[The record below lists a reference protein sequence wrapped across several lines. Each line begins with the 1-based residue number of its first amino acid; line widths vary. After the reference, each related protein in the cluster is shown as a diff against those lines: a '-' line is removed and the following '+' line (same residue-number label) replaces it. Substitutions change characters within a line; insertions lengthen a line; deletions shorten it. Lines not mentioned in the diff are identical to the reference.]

1 MQIYEFHSRGKR
13 KPPIWWDRGL
23 RLDRKNDSGLD
34 LVQPQEFCDS
44 LDVEGDDGFL
54 TFFGFQEGKVIDIVV
69 EKILREDGCC
79 IGIPEQVKVLLKV
92 RISVGIVGADA
103 LTGKI
108 FHGSFVETV
117 GQLVGKR
124 VALAGVGA
132 PSAGFHPLGAVAG
145 CVCVDADDGHV
156 LDRKTDLAGHV
167 VGAGCS
173 VRQREVGFLR
183 IENLDIV
190 AAKTKVLRHS
200 VPDDTVELVL
210 PESSVRRAFA
220 GGVDPVPGIENNFV
234 HGAKK
239 VEFE

>member
-34 LVQPQEFCDS
+34 LVLIQEFYDS

-54 TFFGFQEGKVIDIVV
+54 AFFGFQEVKVVRIVE
-69 EKILREDGCC
+69 EKIFREDGRCVS
-79 IGIPEQVKVLLKV
+79 IPKQVEVLFQI

-103 LTGKI
+103 LAGKI
-108 FHGSFVETV
+108 FPGSFVETV

-124 VALAGVGA
+124 VSLAGIGA

-145 CVCVDADDGHV
+145 CVGVDADDGHV

-173 VRQREVGFLR
+173 VWQREVGFLR

-220 GGVDPVPGIENNFV
+220 GGVDSVPGIENDFV

>member
-1 MQIYEFHSRGKR
+1 M
-13 KPPIWWDRGL
+13 
-23 RLDRKNDSGLD
+23 DRKNDSGLD
-34 LVQPQEFCDS
+34 LVLIQEFDDA

-54 TFFGFQEGKVIDIVV
+54 AFFGFQEGKVVGIVV
-69 EKILREDGCC
+69 EKILCEDGSC
-79 IGIPEQVKVLLKV
+79 IGITEQVEILLKV
-92 RISVGIVGADA
+92 RISIGVVGADA

-108 FHGSFVETV
+108 FPGSFVETV
-117 GQLVGKR
+117 GQFVGKC
-124 VALAGVGA
+124 VPLAGIGA
-132 PSAGFHPLGAVAG
+132 PSAGFHPMGTVAG
-145 CVCVDADDGHV
+145 CIGMNADERGV
-156 LDRKTDLAGHV
+156 LDGKTDLAGHV

-220 GGVDPVPGIENNFV
+220 GGVDSVPGIENDFV

>member
-1 MQIYEFHSRGKR
+1 M
-13 KPPIWWDRGL
+13 DRQ
-23 RLDRKNDSGLD
+23 KDSGLN
-34 LVQPQEFCDS
+34 LVQPQEFGDS

-54 TFFGFQEGKVIDIVV
+54 AFFGFQEGKVLRIVE
-69 EKILREDGCC
+69 EKILREDGRCVSVS
-79 IGIPEQVKVLLKV
+79 EQVEVLFQI
-92 RISVGIVGADA
+92 RISVGVVRADA
-103 LTGKI
+103 LAGQMLP
-108 FHGSFVETV
+108 GGFVETV
-117 GQLVGKR
+117 GQFVR
-124 VALAGVGA
+124 ERMTFASIGA

-145 CVCVDADDGHV
+145 CVGVDADDGHV

-210 PESSVRRAFA
+210 QESSVRRAFA
-220 GGVDPVPGIENNFV
+220 GGVDSVPGIENDFV

>member
-34 LVQPQEFCDS
+34 LVLIQEFNDS
-44 LDVEGDDGFL
+44 LDVKGDNGFL
-54 TFFGFQEGKVIDIVV
+54 AFFGFQEGKVLDIVV
-69 EKILREDGCC
+69 EKILREDGSCL
-79 IGIPEQVKVLLKV
+79 GIPEQVKVLLKV

-103 LTGKI
+103 LAGKI
-108 FHGSFVETV
+108 FPGSFVETV
-117 GQLVGKR
+117 GQFVGKR
-124 VALAGVGA
+124 VPLAGVGA
-132 PSAGFHPLGAVAG
+132 PAAGFHPMGTVAG
-145 CVCVDADDGHV
+145 CVGVDADDCYV
-156 LDRKTDLAGHV
+156 LDGKTDLAGHA
-167 VGAGCS
+167 VGAVHS
-173 VRQREVGFLR
+173 LRQRDVGFLWY
-183 IENLDIV
+183 ENLDIV
-190 AAKTKVLRHS
+190 AAQTKMLRHC

-220 GGVDPVPGIENNFV
+220 GGVNPVPGIENDFV

>member
-34 LVQPQEFCDS
+34 LVLIQEFNDS
-44 LDVEGDDGFL
+44 LDVKGDNGFL
-54 TFFGFQEGKVIDIVV
+54 AFFGFQEGKVLDIVV
-69 EKILREDGCC
+69 EKILREDGSC
-79 IGIPEQVKVLLKV
+79 IGIPEQVKILLKV

-103 LTGKI
+103 LAGKI
-108 FHGSFVETV
+108 FPGSFVETV
-117 GQLVGKR
+117 GQLVGKS
-124 VALAGVGA
+124 VSLTSVGA
-132 PSAGFHPLGAVAG
+132 PSAGFHPMGTVAG
-145 CVCVDADDGHV
+145 CIGMNADERGV
-156 LDRKTDLAGHV
+156 LDGKTDLAGHA
-167 VGAGCS
+167 VGAVCS
-173 VRQREVGFLR
+173 VRQREVGFLG
-183 IENLDIV
+183 IEDLDIV

-220 GGVDPVPGIENNFV
+220 GGVDSVTGIKNDFM